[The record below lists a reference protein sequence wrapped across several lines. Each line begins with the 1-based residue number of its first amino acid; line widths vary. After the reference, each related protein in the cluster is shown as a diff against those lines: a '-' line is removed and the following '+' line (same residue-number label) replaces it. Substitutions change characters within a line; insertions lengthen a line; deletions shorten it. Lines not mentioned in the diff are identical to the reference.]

1 MKISLR
7 LFLGYFLIVALA
19 GWFVLNIFMQ
29 EVKPGVRHATEGTL
43 VDTAQVLAGIA
54 AQDMADGNIAGGRLA
69 QAFSGLNQVPVGAEI
84 SGMLKDRVEYRV
96 YVVDRQG
103 LVIYDSEQR
112 DVGKDFSRWNDVYLT
127 LRGQYGARS
136 SPEAGSESGGQAV
149 MYVAAP
155 IRRDGEIIGAL
166 TVAKPGAALEPV
178 IRRSE
183 QKIFWAGILLLGV
196 ALLIGGL
203 MVWWINRAIGKLVS
217 YAKSVAE
224 GHSAALPR
232 QTSPEL
238 AILGD
243 ALENMRIKLDGKAY
257 VEEYVHALTHE
268 LKSPLAAVQGAGE
281 LLAEDLPSSDRQRF
295 SGNIREQSVR
305 MQRLVERLLSLA
317 QVESRQA
324 LSLEPVSLGS
334 VVSEVLQEKSLQSGQ
349 RQIAWRVDVPDA
361 LIVAGDRLLLA
372 QAISNLIDN
381 AMEFSPS
388 GGTVEVSGRLQDG
401 QCCLSVRDHGPGIP
415 DYARDRIFER
425 FYSLPR
431 PEQGKSTGLGLSF
444 VREVMHLHGGMVE
457 VGNHPDGGVL
467 AVLRLAARN

>member
-54 AQDMADGNIAGGRLA
+54 AQDMANGDIAHGRLA
-69 QAFSGLNQVPVGAEI
+69 QAFSGLNQAPIGADI

-127 LRGQYGARS
+127 LRGKYGARS
-136 SPEAGSESGGQAV
+136 SLEAGSADGERTV

-166 TVAKPGAALEPV
+166 TVAKPSAALEPV

-183 QKIFWAGILLLGV
+183 HKILWAGILLLGV

-203 MVWWINRAIGKLVS
+203 MVWWINRAINKLVV

-224 GHSAALPR
+224 GRSAELPR

-243 ALENMRIKLDGKAY
+243 ALENMRVKLDGKAY

-281 LLAEDLPSSDRQRF
+281 LLAEDLPPADRQRF
-295 SGNIREQSVR
+295 AGNIREQAVR

-317 QVESRQA
+317 RVESRQA
-324 LSLEPVSLGS
+324 LSLDPVSLKD
-334 VVSEVLQEKSLQSGQ
+334 VVTEVLQEKSLQFDQ
-349 RQIAWRVDVPDA
+349 RHISLQVDLADI

-372 QAISNLIDN
+372 QAISNLLDN
-381 AMEFSPS
+381 AIEFSPS
-388 GGTVEVSGRLQDG
+388 GGIVEVTGGLQDD
-401 QCCLSVRDHGPGIP
+401 QCFLTVRDHGPGIP

-431 PEQGKSTGLGLSF
+431 PDQGKSTGLGLSF
-444 VREVMHLHGGMVE
+444 VREVMSLHGGKIE
-457 VGNHPDGGVL
+457 VGNHPDGGAL
-467 AVLRLAARN
+467 ATLSLAARN